1 MADENTRPLL
11 YDAVLKSN
19 EELTLQLLQQGH
31 NPNVLDHLGMAPL
44 HYAVYRGDYDTVKI
58 LLENGANPDLRT
70 DDGGT
75 ALYHAE
81 DDFDLPEI
89 AALLR
94 QHGAVLKWQLPEDS
108 VFDQS
113 AKNS

>member
-1 MADENTRPLL
+1 MADENTRLPLFN
-11 YDAVLKSN
+11 AVLAS
-19 EELTLQLLQQGH
+19 ETELTLQLLRQGH
-31 NPNVLDHLGMAPL
+31 DPNVLDHLGMAPL
-44 HYAVYRGDYDTVKI
+44 HYAVYRGDYDTIKI

-81 DDFDLPEI
+81 DDFVLPEI

-94 QHGAVLKWQLPEDS
+94 QHGAVLKWQLRQDS
-108 VFDQS
+108 ASDQL
-113 AKNS
+113 AKP